1 MLNPLI
7 DEIFELILTQD
18 TWMVHTLALKLQQ
31 QGSIGTLDAQPE
43 RDLFKRNFLIMNA
56 LYQLQQQLQPAQYLA
71 IASLRITLTDADPHS
86 SVQHLDPLRDYYLDW
101 QNYET
106 SSNEIQELLNDFW
119 QRFAGNKKPQ
129 QALDSKTHNKLLQR
143 WQLTKQCSLKDVQ
156 KRWRQLAMQYHPDKK
171 TGDTEK
177 FKELKNEYEQLKA
190 SCSTVDN

>member
-7 DEIFELILTQD
+7 DEIFELILTQE

-31 QGSIGTLDAQPE
+31 QGSISTLDVQPE

-56 LYQLQQQLQPAQYLA
+56 LYQLQQQLQPAQHLA
-71 IASLRITLTDADPHS
+71 IASLQITLTDTAPHN
-86 SVQHLDPLRDYYLDW
+86 SVQQLDPLRDYYLDW

-106 SSNEIQELLNDFW
+106 TSDEIEELLNDFW
-119 QRFAGNKKPQ
+119 QRFASHKKPQ
-129 QALDSKTHNKLLQR
+129 QALDRKAYDMLLHR
-143 WQLTKQCSLKDVQ
+143 WQLAKQCSLKDIQ
-156 KRWRQLAMQYHPDKK
+156 KRWRQLAMQYHPDKE

-190 SCSTVDN
+190 SCSTIEN

>member
-31 QGSIGTLDAQPE
+31 QGSIGTLDPQPE

-56 LYQLQQQLQPAQYLA
+56 LYQLQQQLQPAQHLA
-71 IASLRITLTDADPHS
+71 IASLQITLTDAAPHS

-106 SSNEIQELLNDFW
+106 SSDEIKELLNDFW
-119 QRFAGNKKPQ
+119 QHFAGNKKTQ

-143 WQLTKQCSLKDVQ
+143 WQLTKQSSLKDIQ
-156 KRWRQLAMQYHPDKK
+156 KRWRQLAMQYHPDKE
-171 TGDTEK
+171 TGDAEK

-190 SCSTVDN
+190 SCSTAGN

>member
-7 DEIFELILTQD
+7 DEIFELILTQE

-31 QGSIGTLDAQPE
+31 QGSISTLDVQPE

-56 LYQLQQQLQPAQYLA
+56 LYQLQQQLQPAQHLA
-71 IASLRITLTDADPHS
+71 IASLQITLTDTAPHN
-86 SVQHLDPLRDYYLDW
+86 SVQQLDPLRDYYLDW

-106 SSNEIQELLNDFW
+106 TSDEIEELFNDFW
-119 QRFAGNKKPQ
+119 QRFASHKKPQ
-129 QALDSKTHNKLLQR
+129 QALDRKAYDMLLHR
-143 WQLTKQCSLKDVQ
+143 WQLAKQCSLKDIQ
-156 KRWRQLAMQYHPDKK
+156 KRWRQLAMQYHPDKE

-190 SCSTVDN
+190 SCSTIEN

>member
-7 DEIFELILTQD
+7 DEIFELILTQE

-31 QGSIGTLDAQPE
+31 QGSISTLDVQPE

-56 LYQLQQQLQPAQYLA
+56 LYQLQQQLQPAQHLA
-71 IASLRITLTDADPHS
+71 IASLQITLTDTAPHN
-86 SVQHLDPLRDYYLDW
+86 SVQQLDPLRDYYLDW

-106 SSNEIQELLNDFW
+106 TSDEIEELLNDFW
-119 QRFAGNKKPQ
+119 QRFASHKKPQ
-129 QALDSKTHNKLLQR
+129 QALDRKAYDTLLHR
-143 WQLTKQCSLKDVQ
+143 WQLAKQCSLKDIQ
-156 KRWRQLAMQYHPDKK
+156 KRWRQLAMQYHPDKE

-190 SCSTVDN
+190 SCSTIEN